1 MKFNYGIT
9 IYNKESIIKD
19 VLDGVKRSMGPDSHI
34 YPNLDGCTDRSEQF
48 IDEWIVENSMQGRVT
63 KLHTADVHEILSIN
77 NIMQNAVPAE
87 GDGYLVVLQDDVV
100 LRDPALE
107 HNIETLYRFI
117 KENYNLKIGNMTF
130 RHGVVSNFD
139 HTYQCLGQHS
149 LIEAIT
155 GIGFSDRPL
164 RLGEV
169 VERISTIRSPQCFSF
184 DVVRTVG
191 IQDPALAPFNF
202 DDYDYSIRCIQAG
215 YRNFVM
221 AVNCYSD
228 PNKGGMRCN
237 EQPLFDVASKRN
249 SQYLGK
255 KHYDFL
261 TKTTPL
267 YLPEPFYVPGIVIDR
282 AEDAR
287 ITAEY
292 ADRRHR
298 YFNGG
303 TIHF

>member
-9 IYNKESIIKD
+9 LFNKDFAIKD
-19 VLDGVKRSMGPDSHI
+19 VLDGVKRSMGPDSHV
-34 YPNLDGCTDRSEQF
+34 YVNNDGSTDQSEARVN
-48 IDEWIVENSMQGRVT
+48 EWIAENGMQDRVT
-63 KLHTADVHEILSIN
+63 ILHTPDVHEILSIN
-77 NIMQNAVPAE
+77 NIMKHAVPPE
-87 GDGYLVVLQDDVV
+87 GDGYLVVLQDDVI

-107 HNIETLYRFI
+107 HNIDTLHRYI
-117 KENYNLKIGNMTF
+117 KDNHNLKIGNLTF
-130 RHGVVSNFD
+130 RHGVVSNYD

-164 RLGEV
+164 RLGEI
-169 VERISTIRSPQCFSF
+169 VERISTVRSPQCYSF

-191 IQDPALAPFNF
+191 MQDEALAPFNF
-202 DDYDYSIRCIQAG
+202 DDYDYSIRCLQAG

-221 AVNCYSD
+221 AVNCFSEPD
-228 PNKGGMRCN
+228 HGGMRRN
-237 EQPLFDVASKRN
+237 PQPLFDVASTRN
-249 SQYLGK
+249 SRYLGT

-267 YLPEPFYVPGIVIDR
+267 FLPEPFYIPGIVIDK

-292 ADRRHR
+292 ADRRRR